1 MATAGSRTLLMLG
14 QCVNFNIRKT
24 VKVSVMRMEL
34 NPHLL
39 KHFKERSD
47 FYAYDPEE
55 KCKPG
60 DYVLIRDFAM
70 HVVKRLREW
79 DKHAKL
85 WETSTILNVLSA
97 VHVYS
102 GYQQTAEKC
111 AVCDHMIMEL
121 ILQAMGKSFHP
132 GCFRCC
138 VCNEGLSGEPF
149 TVDLDNKAYC
159 LRDYYKVFARKCSA
173 CGKSITPKEGT
184 DETVRVVAMDKDF
197 HQQCFVCEDC
207 GTQLSNEPGKRCYPI
222 ENHLLCQK
230 CHLRKTETKS

>member
-1 MATAGSRTLLMLG
+1 MSGLCNACGEKVTGVGQACQAMGNLYHSKCFICSSCSRSLRG
-14 QCVNFNIRKT
+14 KA
-24 VKVSVMRMEL
+24 
-34 NPHLL
+34 
-39 KHFKERSD
+39 
-47 FYAYDPEE
+47 FYIVHGKIYCEE
-55 KCKPG
+55 
-60 DYVLIRDFAM
+60 DYL
-70 HVVKRLREW
+70 
-79 DKHAKL
+79 
-85 WETSTILNVLSA
+85 
-97 VHVYS
+97 YS